1 MVQIEDRRRYAL
13 ALVSLFALSA
23 CGGESSEAA
32 TDGTSATTP
41 PVASAAQSV
50 AIRLWA
56 EGQPA
61 FGIFVPSE
69 RPRGERGPAGERP
82 PALYTTEGGT
92 ELGRNDLLDYLFL
105 NLEGSY
111 DAEAISAISSGL
123 GNEGTSERKTL
134 LVRIPPISADGPE
147 AARARVVEALERGAD
162 GVVLPH
168 VRSAEEAALAVS
180 FFTDAG
186 ADVWSPTNPTGTTIA
201 MIMIEDPG
209 ALAEVRAI
217 ADTPG
222 YSVLACGISSLT
234 RALDGDREAA
244 EAGNL
249 EVLGHATRIGM
260 PDMITANSDD
270 VARRIEEGFLGL
282 LMNGPQ
288 ADEAIRVGRAAV
300 GR

>member
-41 PVASAAQSV
+41 PVVSAAQSV
-50 AIRLWA
+50 AIQLWA

-69 RPRGERGPAGERP
+69 RPRGERGPGGERL

-92 ELGRNDLLDYLFL
+92 ELGRNELLDYLFL
-105 NLEGSY
+105 DLEGSY

-201 MIMIEDPG
+201 MVMIEDPG

-222 YSVLACGISSLT
+222 YSVLACGIGSLT

-282 LMNGPQ
+282 LMNGPA

>member
-41 PVASAAQSV
+41 PVTSAAQSV

-222 YSVLACGISSLT
+222 YSVLACGIGSLT

>member
-41 PVASAAQSV
+41 PVTSAAQSV

-186 ADVWSPTNPTGTTIA
+186 ADVWSPANPTGTTIA
-201 MIMIEDPG
+201 MVMIEDPG

-222 YSVLACGISSLT
+222 YSVLACGIGSLT

-288 ADEAIRVGRAAV
+288 ADEAIRVGRAAA